1 MKVFFL
7 PYFSLNIQK
16 ITMSRILIY
25 LTLTKVSLIFIL
37 IIFASYKVY
46 AEDTESILQQLQIL
60 QKDIKTL
67 EKAVYSQPGT
77 GMGSS
82 EEVSNINSDV
92 LTQHLLKLSDLEE
105 QFKILTNNFEEVNF
119 KLDKLSNR
127 ITKIQTDNQARF
139 QDLEK
144 SGLGQGTSTVSSG
157 IKKLPGSSE
166 AQDLGSISDSDIA
179 AIEKTQKTQSIESVG
194 TVVAETASRVEKI
207 LPETSP
213 EEQYKFAL
221 SFLKVGDYETAEFAL
236 REFVDSNP
244 NHEFAG
250 NAQYWYGETF
260 RIRQLYQDA
269 ATAYLDGYQKYPKSS
284 KAPVNLLQ
292 LGVMLVQIGEKTQG
306 CSMILGVKAQ
316 YPKAN
321 QSVIQKAEYEN
332 KKFNCDKKS

>member
-1 MKVFFL
+1 M
-7 PYFSLNIQK
+7 NK
-16 ITMSRILIY
+16 ILVYLTEAMLILI
-25 LTLTKVSLIFIL
+25 LFSFN
-37 IIFASYKVY
+37 SYKIY
-46 AEDTESILQQLQIL
+46 GEESQDTESILQQLQIL

-77 GMGSS
+77 GMSS
-82 EEVSNINSDV
+82 SVENSNDV

-105 QFKILTNNFEEVNF
+105 QFKILTNNFEEINF

-127 ITKIQTDNQARF
+127 ITKVQTDNQMRF

-144 SGLGQGTSTVSSG
+144 SGSNTVSSG
-157 IKKLPGSSE
+157 IKKLPGSGE
-166 AQDLGSISDSDIA
+166 AQDLGTVLGIPEHDVDSPEVVQRTESID
-179 AIEKTQKTQSIESVG
+179 SVG
-194 TVVAETASRVEKI
+194 TVVTETAQRAEKI
-207 LPETSP
+207 LPEASP
-213 EEQYKFAL
+213 EEQYKFAI

-236 REFVDSNP
+236 REFVDVNP
-244 NHEFAG
+244 KHGLAG

-260 RIRQLYQDA
+260 RVRQLYQDA

-284 KAPVNLLQ
+284 KAPVNLLK

-306 CSMILGVKAQ
+306 CSMILGVKEE

-321 QSVIQKAEYEN
+321 QSVIQKAEYEK